1 MSIEAMKQA
10 LEALE
15 CINEGANTQGPHTG
29 ISWRDVSAKT
39 EPAIFALRAA
49 IAEASMQRLTDVQQE
64 MVLGANTGAITALP
78 THDYVKESRQLLED
92 AASIGFVSVVIFGF
106 KDRQVHIKHSSMV
119 NELELFGALEA
130 AKMQL
135 WGRGE

>member
-10 LEALE
+10 LERVDRAIDEPNITMSDGKALKE
-15 CINEGANTQGPHTG
+15 ILRQLHLIKDT
-29 ISWRDVSAKT
+29 
-39 EPAIFALRAA
+39 LRAA

-64 MVLGANTGAITALP
+64 MELGANTGAITALP

-92 AASIGFVSVVIFGF
+92 AASVGFVSVVIFGF

-135 WGRGE
+135 WGRSE